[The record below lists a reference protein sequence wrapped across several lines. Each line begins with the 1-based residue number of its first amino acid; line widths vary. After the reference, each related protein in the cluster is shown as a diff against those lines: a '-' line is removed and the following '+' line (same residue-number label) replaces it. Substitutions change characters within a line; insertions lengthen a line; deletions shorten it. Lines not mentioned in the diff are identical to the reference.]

1 MSIARRFYKT
11 AAATPEHGVAL
22 DERKLR
28 TPGGTVFIAPT
39 PALAQAVAAEWE
51 AQDEQIVPASM
62 PLTQLAF
69 AALDWTPKSRDKL
82 ADYVAA
88 YAETD
93 LLCHR
98 AESPADLAA
107 RQAAAWDGPL
117 DWCAATIGAHLP
129 VVTGVLAARD
139 HQGEVAKVRAAAAAL
154 DDFRLTALAQATGLA
169 GSAVI
174 ALTLLYGALTPQAA
188 FEAAALDDLWS
199 QERWGADA
207 EAQARLDRQRA
218 EFENIAHFIKALS
231 A

>member
-1 MSIARRFYKT
+1 MSLARRFYQH
-11 AAATPEHGVAL
+11 AAATPEQGVAL
-22 DERKLR
+22 DERTLR
-28 TPGGTVFIAPT
+28 TPGGAIFTAPT
-39 PALAQAVAAEWE
+39 ATLAQAIAAEWE
-51 AQDEQIVPASM
+51 AQGEQIVPASM

-98 AESPADLAA
+98 AESPADLAE
-107 RQAAAWDGPL
+107 RQAAAWDGLL

-129 VVTGVLAARD
+129 VVTGVLAAAG
-139 HQGEVAKVRAAAAAL
+139 HEGEVAKVRAAAAAQ

-174 ALTLLYGALTPQAA
+174 ALALLYGAVTPEAA
-188 FEAAALDDLWS
+188 FEAAALDDLWG

-207 EAQARLDRQRA
+207 EARARLDSQRA
-218 EFENIAHFIKALS
+218 EFDNIARFVETLG
-231 A
+231 